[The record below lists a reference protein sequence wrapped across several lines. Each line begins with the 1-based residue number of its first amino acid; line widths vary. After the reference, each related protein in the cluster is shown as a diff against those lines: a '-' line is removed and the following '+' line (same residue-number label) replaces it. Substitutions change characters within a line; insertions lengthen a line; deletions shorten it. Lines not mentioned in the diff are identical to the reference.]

1 MAEYT
6 FKQTENKNNK
16 YTYEVVVNYS
26 YYQILEDKVFS
37 EEAKKIKMPGFRP
50 GKAPKELIEKDIS
63 SKVFTNAINKLLPE
77 IAFEILTQEN
87 LNPLANLDY
96 SLKEFDK
103 DKGVIFTFTLFTQPV
118 IDIKKLETIKI
129 FITENEVKEEE
140 IDDVIRNMLKQKEKS
155 KKKEEDKIDEAELVG
170 EDNNDSHKDQL
181 EPLAVNIEDNKNKKG
196 EIQAEI
202 TDEEI
207 KTLGYEDANTYSEL
221 KEKIRES
228 LLKFKEQQSNNEL
241 SQKAI
246 EEALKVIQFDLPDEM
261 VKNETIKQEE
271 EFRNRLNKIKL
282 NEEGYLKTQGTTIEK
297 LREEWEKESRSQI
310 STDLMLINI
319 AIQEKIVP
327 TEEDVDNEI
336 KSIKDQKIKMQYQ
349 NVKNRD
355 YLRTLMT
362 RDRGL
367 SKLMQIVKK

>member
-16 YTYEVVVNYS
+16 NTYEVVVNYS